1 MKSAGNPGLQRGR
14 PARKLQITLVACGVL
29 AGFAVTLGTV
39 TAFRNNHH
47 AAVSS
52 PSPLPPA
59 YTAPAVP
66 AVGDDPS
73 PGALDAEW
81 NAYSDR
87 STCADWAGGDGM
99 SAVRLSATQIA
110 WFFSDTYLG
119 PAGSTTGFSHSSG
132 FVHNSLVVQTT
143 TGQGARFV
151 TLTGGGACAR
161 PGRSSAQVAPVVAA
175 GGQQGEKYW
184 DGDGIA
190 VGGYVDRFY
199 IRYLPGGPPFVPVGT
214 MIARFAVSQLSAAGR
229 GPAFG
234 ATARPLQTTLPS
246 YTPPDGGTPIVWGA
260 ALLQTQGTV
269 YVYGWQ
275 SSDASIPIR
284 QLYLARVA
292 ASRLADFSAWSFYAG
307 GGPGAGQWTADQAS
321 AQPVQ
326 PNGMDLPVSAGFSV
340 VPIAGRYWLIQ
351 SGVLAGSPDISAYPG
366 PTPWGPFDPGSGILL
381 YRSADVGL
389 DPAHDYRIMYEAR
402 AEPALSTS
410 RTLMISYNTNSV
422 GVSTG
427 CYSVG
432 HFTNAVALPRFVAV
446 PVAAFTAGAASLS
459 HYRAVVGPSVY
470 PAITQRD
477 PAQWFSG
484 WTQPGGCPPVPGLG
498 NVTAAPGTGTA
509 SLAWPDAGLG
519 VAYRVYQRSPADAQY
534 ILARTV
540 PGTDTKLSGLTR
552 GATYQFLVVPVNVRH
567 QTGPGSTVTVRIP

>member
-14 PARKLQITLVACGVL
+14 PGHKLQIALVVCGVL
-29 AGFAVTLGTV
+29 AGFAVTLGAV

-81 NAYSDR
+81 SGYSDR
-87 STCADWAGGDGM
+87 STCADWAGGDGV

-119 PAGSTTGFSHSSG
+119 PAGSAIGFSHSSA
-132 FVHNSLVVQTT
+132 FVHNSLVMQTT
-143 TGQGARFV
+143 TGPRSRFV
-151 TLTGGGACAR
+151 TLTGGGACTG
-161 PGRSSAQVAPVVAA
+161 PGRSSAEAAPLISIDAA
-175 GGQQGEKYW
+175 SGQQDDKYW
-184 DGDGIA
+184 DADGIA
-190 VGGYVDRFY
+190 DGGYVDRFY
-199 IRYLPGGPPFVPVGT
+199 IRYLPGGPPYIPVGT
-214 MIARFAVSQLSAAGR
+214 TIARFAVSQLSAAGR
-229 GPAFG
+229 GSAFG
-234 ATARPLQTTLPS
+234 ATARPLVTTLPA

-260 ALLQTQGTV
+260 ALLRTQGTV

-275 SSDASIPIR
+275 SSDASVPVR

-292 ASRLADFSAWSFYAG
+292 ASRLTDFPAWTFYAG
-307 GGPGAGQWTADQAS
+307 GGQWTASQAS

-351 SGVLAGSPDISAYPG
+351 SGIQAGSPDINAYPG

-381 YRSADVGL
+381 YRSPDVGL

-432 HFTNAVALPRFVAV
+432 HFTNAVTQPRFVAV

-477 PAQWFSG
+477 PSQWFSG
-484 WTQPGGCPPVPGLG
+484 WAQAGGCPPVPGLG
-498 NVTAAPGTGTA
+498 NVTVRAAAGTA

-519 VAYRVYQRSPADAQY
+519 VAYLVYERSPADAQY

-540 PGTDTKLSGLTR
+540 PGTDTTLSGLRR

-567 QTGPGSTVTVRIP
+567 QTGPGSEITVRVP

>member
-14 PARKLQITLVACGVL
+14 PGHKLQIALVACGVL
-29 AGFAVTLGTV
+29 AGFAVTLGAV
-39 TAFRNNHH
+39 TAVRNNHH
-47 AAVSS
+47 AAASS

-59 YTAPAVP
+59 YTARAVP

-119 PAGSTTGFSHSSG
+119 PAGSATGFSHSSG
-132 FVHNSLVVQTT
+132 FLHNSLVVQTT
-143 TGQGARFV
+143 TGQSARFV

-161 PGRSSAQVAPVVAA
+161 PGRSSAQVAPVIAA

-184 DGDGIA
+184 DWNGDGIA
-190 VGGYVDRFY
+190 AGGYVDRFY

-214 MIARFAVSQLSAAGR
+214 TIARFAVSQLSAAGR

-234 ATARPLQTTLPS
+234 ATARPLETTLPA

-260 ALLQTQGTV
+260 ALLRTPGPSGSGASPGSSGGTV
-269 YVYGWQ
+269 YIYGWQ
-275 SSDASIPIR
+275 SSDASVPIR

-307 GGPGAGQWTADQAS
+307 GGPSTGQWTPDQAS

-340 VPIAGRYWLIQ
+340 VSIAGRYWLIQ
-351 SGVLAGSPDISAYPG
+351 SGLQAGSPDISAYPG

-381 YRSADVGL
+381 YRSPDVGL
-389 DPAHDYRIMYEAR
+389 DTAHDYRIMYEAR

-410 RTLMISYNTNSV
+410 QTLMISYNTNSV

-432 HFTNAVALPRFVAV
+432 HFTNAVTQPRFVAV
-446 PVAAFTAGAASLS
+446 PVAAFTARGASPG

-477 PAQWFSG
+477 PSQWFIG

-498 NVTAAPGTGTA
+498 NVTVRPG
-509 SLAWPDAGLG
+509 
-519 VAYRVYQRSPADAQY
+519 Q
-534 ILARTV
+534 
-540 PGTDTKLSGLTR
+540 
-552 GATYQFLVVPVNVRH
+552 
-567 QTGPGSTVTVRIP
+567 